1 VRRAIGLLLL
11 LLAFDDAP
19 RIRVDQLEH
28 RVFDLI
34 NVQRR
39 EAKLPALRW
48 DERLMRIA
56 RAHSDDM
63 VKRRFFDHVNPDGDD
78 PTARGRH
85 AGYNCRKVMG
95 GGSFREGLAEN
106 LADEP
111 RFSRLS
117 ISSGRRTYDWNTSDA
132 IAREAVEGWMR
143 SPGHRRNILDR
154 NYEQTAVGIGVSAEH
169 VFLTQLFC

>member
-1 VRRAIGLLLL
+1 MRHAIGLLLL

-19 RIRVDQLEH
+19 QIRVNQLEH

-48 DERLMRIA
+48 DERLMHVA
-56 RAHSDDM
+56 RAHGDDM
-63 VKRRFFDHVNPDGDD
+63 IRRRFFDHVNPDGDD
-78 PTARGRH
+78 PTARGRR
-85 AGYNCRKVMG
+85 AGYNCRRVLG

-111 RFSRLS
+111 RFSRVR
-117 ISSGRRTYDWNTSDA
+117 ISGGHRTYDWNTSDA
-132 IAREAVEGWMR
+132 IAREAVAGWMR
-143 SPGHRRNILDR
+143 SPGHRRNILDKSSER
-154 NYEQTAVGIGVSAEH
+154 TAVGIAVSAER
-169 VFLTQLFC
+169 VYLTQLFC